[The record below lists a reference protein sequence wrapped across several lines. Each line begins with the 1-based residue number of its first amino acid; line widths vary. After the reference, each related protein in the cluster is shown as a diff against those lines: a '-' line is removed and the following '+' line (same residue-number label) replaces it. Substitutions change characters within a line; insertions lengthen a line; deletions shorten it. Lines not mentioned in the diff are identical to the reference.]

1 MIKKNVTYYE
11 YQVLKAIYASI
22 KVLKADDDRATV
34 VVKKQHTRAEKR
46 DWNKRNCK
54 QKWA

>member
-11 YQVLKAIYASI
+11 YHILKAIYASI

-34 VVKKQHTRAEKR
+34 VVRR
-46 DWNKRNCK
+46 
-54 QKWA
+54 

>member
-34 VVKKQHTRAEKR
+34 VVKK
-46 DWNKRNCK
+46 
-54 QKWA
+54 